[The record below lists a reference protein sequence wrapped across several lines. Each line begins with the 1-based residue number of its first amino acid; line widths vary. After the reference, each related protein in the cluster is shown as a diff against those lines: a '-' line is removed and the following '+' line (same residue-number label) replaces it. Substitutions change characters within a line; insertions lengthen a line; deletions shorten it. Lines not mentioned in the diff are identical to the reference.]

1 MALYQKTLEIN
12 TSPKTFLD
20 ITKDVQALV
29 LESGLDNGV
38 CTLFIKHTS
47 ASLVIQENYDP
58 SVRQDFETI
67 FSKLVPEDF
76 PYVHNMEGKDD
87 MPAHIRSALTSTS
100 ETVPVVNGKLSLGT
114 WQGIYIWEHRDQ
126 THNRNCLLYTS
137 PSPRDATLSRMPS
150 SA

>member
-1 MALYQKTLEIN
+1 MAISHDSLEFRTN
-12 TSPKTFLD
+12 PKSFLD
-20 ITKDVQALV
+20 ITSHVQEFVA
-29 LESGLDNGV
+29 SSDIQNGV
-38 CTLFIKHTS
+38 CHLFIKHTS

-58 SVRQDFETI
+58 SVRQDFETS
-67 FSKLVPEDF
+67 FSKLAPEDF

-126 THNRNCLLYTS
+126 THNRKVMVS
-137 PSPRDATLSRMPS
+137 MVGE
-150 SA
+150 

>member
-1 MALYQKTLEIN
+1 MAMSQETLELR
-12 TSPKTFLD
+12 TTPKSFLD
-20 ITKDVQALV
+20 ITSQVQDFV
-29 LESGLDNGV
+29 SNSNIQTGV
-38 CTLFIKHTS
+38 CHLFIKHTS

-67 FSKLVPEDF
+67 FSTLAPEDF

-126 THNRNCLLYTS
+126 THNRKVMVS
-137 PSPRDATLSRMPS
+137 MVGE
-150 SA
+150 

>member
-12 TSPKTFLD
+12 TSPKSFQD
-20 ITKDVQALV
+20 ITKNVQALV
-29 LESGLDNGV
+29 SESGLVNGV
-38 CTLFIKHTS
+38 CSLFIKHTS

-100 ETVPVVNGKLSLGT
+100 EIIPVVNGKLSLGT

-126 THNRNCLLYTS
+126 SHNRKVVVSINGEHGV
-137 PSPRDATLSRMPS
+137 
-150 SA
+150 

>member
-12 TSPKTFLD
+12 TSPKSFVD
-20 ITKDVQALV
+20 ITKDVQAFVSESV
-29 LESGLDNGV
+29 LGNGV
-38 CTLFIKHTS
+38 CSLFIKHTS

-100 ETVPVVNGKLSLGT
+100 DSIPFVNSKLSLGT

-126 THNRNCLLYTS
+126 THNRKVIVS
-137 PSPRDATLSRMPS
+137 MVG
-150 SA
+150 

>member
-12 TSPKTFLD
+12 TSPKSFLD
-20 ITKDVQALV
+20 ITKNVQALV
-29 LESGLDNGV
+29 LDSGLDNGV

-100 ETVPVVNGKLSLGT
+100 ESIPVVDGKLSLGT

-126 THNRNCLLYTS
+126 RHIRKLTFSLIGE
-137 PSPRDATLSRMPS
+137 
-150 SA
+150 

>member
-1 MALYQKTLEIN
+1 MGMSQVTLEIY
-12 TSPKTFLD
+12 TSPKAFLD
-20 ITKDVQALV
+20 ITSLIQDCIKNSDIK
-29 LESGLDNGV
+29 NGV
-38 CTLFIKHTS
+38 CHLFIKHTS

-67 FSKLVPEDF
+67 FSKLAPEDF

-114 WQGIYIWEHRDQ
+114 WQGIYVWEHRAQ
-126 THNRNCLLYTS
+126 THNRKVMVS
-137 PSPRDATLSRMPS
+137 MIGE
-150 SA
+150 

>member
-1 MALYQKTLEIN
+1 MALYQKILEIN
-12 TSPKTFLD
+12 TSPKSFLD
-20 ITKDVQALV
+20 ITKDVQTLV
-29 LESGLDNGV
+29 SESGLDKGICN
-38 CTLFIKHTS
+38 LFIKHTS

-58 SVRQDFETI
+58 SVRQDLETI

-100 ETVPVVNGKLSLGT
+100 ETVPVNSGELSLGT

-126 THNRNCLLYTS
+126 RHIRQVMVTVLGE
-137 PSPRDATLSRMPS
+137 
-150 SA
+150 

>member
-12 TSPKTFLD
+12 TSPKSFLD
-20 ITKDVQALV
+20 ITKNVQSLV
-29 LESGLDNGV
+29 SESGLDNGV
-38 CTLFIKHTS
+38 CSLFIKHTS

-67 FSKLVPEDF
+67 FSKLAPEDF

-100 ETVPVVNGKLSLGT
+100 ETIPVVNGKLSLGT
-114 WQGIYIWEHRDQ
+114 WQGIYIWEHRAQ
-126 THNRNCLLYTS
+126 THNRKVMVS
-137 PSPRDATLSRMPS
+137 MVGE
-150 SA
+150 

>member
-12 TSPKTFLD
+12 TSPKSFLD
-20 ITKDVQALV
+20 ITNDVQAFV
-29 LESGLDNGV
+29 SESGLAIGV
-38 CTLFIKHTS
+38 CSLFIKHTS

-87 MPAHIRSALTSTS
+87 MPAHVRSALTSTS
-100 ETVPVVNGKLSLGT
+100 ESIPVVNSKLSLGT

-126 THNRNCLLYTS
+126 THNRKVIVS
-137 PSPRDATLSRMPS
+137 MVGE
-150 SA
+150 

>member
-1 MALYQKTLEIN
+1 MALSQGTLEIQ
-12 TSPKTFLD
+12 TKPKSFLD
-20 ITKDVQALV
+20 ITSQVQNSVAK
-29 LESGLDNGV
+29 SNIQNGV
-38 CTLFIKHTS
+38 CHLFIKHTS

-126 THNRNCLLYTS
+126 THNRKVIVS
-137 PSPRDATLSRMPS
+137 MVGE
-150 SA
+150 

>member
-12 TSPKTFLD
+12 TSPKSFLD
-20 ITKDVQALV
+20 ITKNVQALV

-38 CTLFIKHTS
+38 CNLFIKHTS

-58 SVRQDFETI
+58 SVRKDFETI
-67 FSKLVPEDF
+67 FSKLAPEDF

-100 ETVPVVNGKLSLGT
+100 ETIPVVNGNLSLGT
-114 WQGIYIWEHRDQ
+114 WQGIYVWEHRGQ
-126 THNRNCLLYTS
+126 PHNRVIMVS
-137 PSPRDATLSRMPS
+137 MVGE
-150 SA
+150 

>member
-1 MALYQKTLEIN
+1 MALHQKILEIN
-12 TSPKTFLD
+12 TSPKSFLD
-20 ITKDVQALV
+20 ITEDVQTLV
-29 LESGLDNGV
+29 SESGLNKGI
-38 CTLFIKHTS
+38 CNLFIKHTS

-100 ETVPVVNGKLSLGT
+100 EAVPVVNGKLSLGT

-126 THNRNCLLYTS
+126 RHIRQVMVTVVGE
-137 PSPRDATLSRMPS
+137 
-150 SA
+150 

>member
-12 TSPKTFLD
+12 TSPKSFLD
-20 ITKDVQALV
+20 ITKDVQAFV
-29 LESGLDNGV
+29 SESGLDNGV
-38 CTLFIKHTS
+38 CSLFIKHTS

-76 PYVHNMEGKDD
+76 PYVHSMEGKDD
-87 MPAHIRSALTSTS
+87 MPAHIRSAITSTS
-100 ETVPVVNGKLSLGT
+100 ESIPVVNSKLSLGT

-126 THNRNCLLYTS
+126 THNRKVIVS
-137 PSPRDATLSRMPS
+137 MVGE
-150 SA
+150 

>member
-1 MALYQKTLEIN
+1 MEISQVTLEIH

-20 ITKDVQALV
+20 ITSLIQDCIKNSDIQ
-29 LESGLDNGV
+29 NGV
-38 CTLFIKHTS
+38 CHLFIKHTS

-67 FSKLVPEDF
+67 FSKLAPEDF
-76 PYVHNMEGKDD
+76 PYVHNIEGKDD

-114 WQGIYIWEHRDQ
+114 WQGIYIWEHRAQ
-126 THNRNCLLYTS
+126 THNRKVMVS
-137 PSPRDATLSRMPS
+137 MVGE
-150 SA
+150 

>member
-12 TSPKTFLD
+12 TSPKSFLD
-20 ITKDVQALV
+20 ITKDVQNLV
-29 LESGLDNGV
+29 SESGLDNGI
-38 CTLFIKHTS
+38 CNLFIKHTS

-58 SVRQDFETI
+58 SVRQDFEAI
-67 FSKLVPEDF
+67 FSKLAPENF

-114 WQGIYIWEHRDQ
+114 WQGIYVWEHRDQ
-126 THNRNCLLYTS
+126 THNRKVIVS
-137 PSPRDATLSRMPS
+137 MVGE
-150 SA
+150 

>member
-1 MALYQKTLEIN
+1 MALYQKTLEIV
-12 TSPKTFLD
+12 TSPRTFLD
-20 ITKDVQALV
+20 ITKNVQALV
-29 LESGLDNGV
+29 SESGFDNGV
-38 CTLFIKHTS
+38 CSLFIKHTS

-87 MPAHIRSALTSTS
+87 MPAHVRSALTSTS
-100 ETVPVVNGKLSLGT
+100 ESIPVVNSKLSLGT

-126 THNRNCLLYTS
+126 THNRKVIVS
-137 PSPRDATLSRMPS
+137 MVGV
-150 SA
+150 

>member
-12 TSPKTFLD
+12 TSPKSFLD
-20 ITKDVQALV
+20 ITKNVQALV
-29 LESGLDNGV
+29 SESGLDNGV
-38 CTLFIKHTS
+38 CSLFIKHTS
-47 ASLVIQENYDP
+47 SSLVIQENYDP

-76 PYVHNMEGKDD
+76 HYVHNMEGKDD

-100 ETVPVVNGKLSLGT
+100 ESIPVVNSKLSLGT

-126 THNRNCLLYTS
+126 THNRKVMVS
-137 PSPRDATLSRMPS
+137 MVGE
-150 SA
+150 

>member
-1 MALYQKTLEIN
+1 MALSQVTLEIQ
-12 TSPKTFLD
+12 TKPKSFLD
-20 ITKDVQALV
+20 ITSQVQNFVTNSNIQNA
-29 LESGLDNGV
+29 V
-38 CTLFIKHTS
+38 CHLFIKHTS

-100 ETVPVVNGKLSLGT
+100 ESISVVNGKLSLGT
-114 WQGIYIWEHRDQ
+114 WQGIYVWEHRDQ
-126 THNRNCLLYTS
+126 THNRKIMVS
-137 PSPRDATLSRMPS
+137 IVGE
-150 SA
+150 

>member
-12 TSPKTFLD
+12 TSPKSFQD
-20 ITKDVQALV
+20 ITKNVQALV
-29 LESGLDNGV
+29 LESGLVNGV
-38 CTLFIKHTS
+38 CSLFIKHTS

-58 SVRQDFETI
+58 SVRHDFETV

-100 ETVPVVNGKLSLGT
+100 ESIPVVNGKLSLGT
-114 WQGIYIWEHRDQ
+114 WQGIYVWEHRDQ
-126 THNRNCLLYTS
+126 RHIRKITFSLVGE
-137 PSPRDATLSRMPS
+137 
-150 SA
+150 

>member
-1 MALYQKTLEIN
+1 MVLYQKTLEIN
-12 TSPKTFLD
+12 TSPKSFLD
-20 ITKDVQALV
+20 ITKDVQAFV
-29 LESGLDNGV
+29 SESGLANGV
-38 CTLFIKHTS
+38 CSLFIKHTS

-87 MPAHIRSALTSTS
+87 MPAHVRSALTSTS
-100 ETVPVVNGKLSLGT
+100 ESIPVVNSKLSLGT

-126 THNRNCLLYTS
+126 THNRKVIVS
-137 PSPRDATLSRMPS
+137 MVGE
-150 SA
+150 

>member
-12 TSPKTFLD
+12 TSPKSFQD
-20 ITKDVQALV
+20 ITKNVQALV
-29 LESGLDNGV
+29 SESGLDNGV
-38 CTLFIKHTS
+38 CSLFIKHTS

-100 ETVPVVNGKLSLGT
+100 ETIPIVNEKLSLGT

-126 THNRNCLLYTS
+126 THNRKVMVS
-137 PSPRDATLSRMPS
+137 MIGE
-150 SA
+150 

>member
-1 MALYQKTLEIN
+1 MALYQRTLEIN
-12 TSPKTFLD
+12 TSPKSFID
-20 ITKDVQALV
+20 ITKNVQALV
-29 LESGLDNGV
+29 SESGLDNGI
-38 CTLFIKHTS
+38 CSLFIKHTS

-126 THNRNCLLYTS
+126 RHIRKVTVSLIGE
-137 PSPRDATLSRMPS
+137 
-150 SA
+150 

>member
-1 MALYQKTLEIN
+1 MALSQGTLEIQ
-12 TSPKTFLD
+12 TKPKSFLD
-20 ITKDVQALV
+20 ITSQVQNSIAN
-29 LESGLDNGV
+29 SNIQNGV
-38 CTLFIKHTS
+38 CHLFIKHTS

-114 WQGIYIWEHRDQ
+114 WQGIYMWEHRDQ
-126 THNRNCLLYTS
+126 THNRKVMVS
-137 PSPRDATLSRMPS
+137 MVGE
-150 SA
+150 

>member
-1 MALYQKTLEIN
+1 MALSQGTLEIQ
-12 TSPKTFLD
+12 TKPKSFLD
-20 ITKDVQALV
+20 ITSQVQNSV
-29 LESGLDNGV
+29 TNSNIQNGV
-38 CTLFIKHTS
+38 CHLFIKHTS

-114 WQGIYIWEHRDQ
+114 WQGIYVWEHRDQ
-126 THNRNCLLYTS
+126 THNRKVMVS
-137 PSPRDATLSRMPS
+137 MVGE
-150 SA
+150 